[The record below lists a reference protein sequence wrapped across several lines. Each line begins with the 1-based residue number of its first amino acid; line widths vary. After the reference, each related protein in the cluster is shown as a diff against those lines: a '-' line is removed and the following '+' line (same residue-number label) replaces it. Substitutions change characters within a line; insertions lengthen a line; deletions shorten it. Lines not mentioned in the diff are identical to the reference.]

1 MTMGGSFSD
10 SLGQTGNWSGVL
22 REQPVV
28 TVDAT
33 GNGTG
38 YESFDGSIGATVTN
52 PDGSTKSIPA
62 EALDFV
68 VPVFTI
74 QNGHF
79 SISQSGTVGFE
90 GLGLSVKVDG
100 TLNTTQPTAS
110 VSLNIPFNGLYDA
123 VNFNGSISGSS
134 SLSTP
139 PMTLTGE
146 EANQST
152 YAATK
157 LTPFGTIDL
166 TDLNGIAVTAKVTMS
181 QPTHG
186 TFINLGGGKYDRATG
201 VYTITGGA
209 SAVTQALS
217 GLAFDPAGNLGSPGH
232 PVTTGFTI
240 SVSDADGASASDS
253 STSVVATQP
262 LSIKGVSGRRT
273 TTGTKPIAP
282 FYYVAIGD
290 TLGAERDTVRITLSN
305 PANGTLSN
313 LGGGFYSKKNGVY
326 VFGGTAAAATAALK
340 GLEFTPSDGARPTVT
355 GFTIQVR
362 NAAGAI
368 VLNTGS
374 KVTANAAAAG
384 QAHVGVALFTQ
395 YAAAGLH
402 TEPNH
407 AAEITTTRIVPALS
421 HIDFAGGHR

>member
-22 REQPVV
+22 REQLVV
-28 TVDAT
+28 TVDAN

-52 PDGSTKSIPA
+52 PDGSTKTIPA

-68 VPVFTI
+68 VPVFTV

-79 SISQSGTVGFE
+79 SVSQSGSVGFE
-90 GLGLSVKVDG
+90 GLGLSVKVNG
-100 TLNTTQPTAS
+100 TLNTAQPTAS

-123 VNFNGSISGSS
+123 VNFNGSINGSS

-139 PMTLTGE
+139 PMTLTGA

-152 YAATK
+152 YAATE

-166 TDLNGIAVTAKVTMS
+166 TDLNGVAVTAKVTMS
-181 QPTHG
+181 QPGHG
-186 TFINLGGGKYDRATG
+186 TFINLGGGKYNRATG

-209 SAVTQALS
+209 GAVTQALS
-217 GLAFDPAGNLGSPGH
+217 GLTFDPAGNLGSPGH

-240 SVSDADGASASDS
+240 SVSDAKGASAVDS
-253 STSVVATQP
+253 TSSVVATQP

-273 TTGTKPIAP
+273 TTGTKPVAP

-290 TLGAERDTVRITLSN
+290 TLGAETDTVRITLSN

-313 LGGGFYSKKNGVY
+313 LGGGSYSKKNGVY

-340 GLEFTPSDGARPTVT
+340 GLEFTPSNGAQPTVT

-362 NAAGAI
+362 NPAGAI
-368 VLNTGS
+368 VINTGS
-374 KVTANAAAAG
+374 KVTANAAGAG
-384 QAHVGVALFTQ
+384 QRHGAAALFTQ
-395 YAAAGLH
+395 YIAAGLH
-402 TEPNH
+402 GVPNH
-407 AAEITTTRIVPALS
+407 AAELATTHTLPALS
-421 HIDFAGGHR
+421 HVDLAEGHR